1 MDGLS
6 RSEMNSR
13 DSHPQAPA
21 RPRHLLAIGAL
32 AMAGSLWGT
41 GFLFGKIA
49 MEEMTAAENVAFRL
63 VTGAIL
69 LTPIA
74 VRNWKPFRGRELA
87 ILLFAATV
95 GIPVQFL
102 IQFVGL
108 ALTTVSHASLIVG
121 VIPVMLA
128 AASAVILHERLHG
141 LEYGALAISAIGAV
155 LIALS
160 SRQILSGPQP
170 SLHGD
175 FLVFLSMC
183 AATANILCSKR
194 LVASHGALPVTATTI
209 ILGTVLL
216 VAWVEWT
223 APVRFHFSVKA
234 WGAAVAQGVLAT
246 AAAYLFWNWGLGQ
259 VPAGKA
265 GVFLNFEPV
274 IGAMLG
280 VVILHERLGPL
291 ALLGGILIIGAA
303 GYFSLH
309 PHQG

>member
-1 MDGLS
+1 MGALTGPK
-6 RSEMNSR
+6 MNSP
-13 DSHPQAPA
+13 DSHPAAQPK
-21 RPRHLLAIGAL
+21 RRDILAIGAL

-49 MEEMTAAENVAFRL
+49 MEEMTAAENVTFRL
-63 VTGAIL
+63 LTGALL

-87 ILLFAATV
+87 ILLFASTI

-102 IQFVGL
+102 IQFEGL
-108 ALTTVSHASLIVG
+108 GLTTVSHASLIVG

-128 AASAVILHERLHG
+128 VASAVILHERLHG
-141 LEYGALAISAIGAV
+141 LEYAALALSAMGAI

-160 SRQILSGPQP
+160 SRQVLTGPQP

-175 FLVFLSMC
+175 LLVFVSMC

-223 APVRFHFSVKA
+223 EPVRFHFSAKA
-234 WGAAVAQGVLAT
+234 WGGAMAQGVLAT
-246 AAAYLFWNWGLGQ
+246 AAAYLFWNWGLGH

-274 IGAMLG
+274 IGALLG
-280 VVILHERLGPL
+280 VVILHEKLGPM

-303 GYFSLH
+303 AYFSLH
-309 PHQG
+309 PHQE